1 MATSGTIRNDFRS
14 GYAVQLVWN
23 VTGQNVAN
31 NTSTVNV
38 KVQLVSTGSSY
49 TINSSATKNG
59 SVSINGSTYSFTFS
73 ADLNGNQTKTIN
85 ERTVTIAHGSNG
97 TKSCSF
103 GFSVG
108 INVTLSGTYYG
119 TISKSGTGTFNT
131 IPRASDLNSVSASST
146 YLNST
151 ITYKYTPKSSS
162 FYNRLKITVGDSAL
176 KTINLGQDSASEQTG
191 TLTLSA
197 SELATVY
204 NKYPKAVSAILT
216 FVLETYSD
224 SGYSTKVGSSGEKT
238 LKLTFPTSLVPT
250 ISSVTVSEAVSGL
263 ASKFSGYVQNKSKV
277 KVVTVANGVN
287 GSTISSIKVVVN
299 GLTYTG
305 STITSG
311 VLTKSGS
318 QTITITATDSRGR
331 SASTTRTIT
340 VKSYSPPQITLLQ
353 AQRSN
358 SNGTL
363 NYEGT
368 YLSVNAKFS
377 VSSVDNL
384 NDKSY
389 TFDYKRK
396 SDTTWTTLWTGS
408 VYSYN
413 ETKVTSSLFS
423 VDYAYDF
430 RLTVRDY
437 FGSDT
442 LEADIP
448 TAFTLLDFRS
458 TGKGLA
464 VGKVS
469 EKDGFEIGIP
479 TYFSN
484 AETPSSAK
492 ALAEGTNLNDVKT
505 SGFYSFSSATRSTLV
520 NVPITSGSG
529 GLLVMDMGEAGQ
541 KIQIA
546 LRCSVSSEIWE
557 RMYYSNTWY
566 PWKKVYNGSGKI
578 LWTGGMYMTET
589 HEARFSEKAS
599 EQPNGIVLVFSRYA
613 DGAVG
618 NYGFNSFFVPKAFI
632 DAQSGVG
639 STFNLTSSALFG
651 VVGAK
656 YLYIHDDHIKGH
668 VDNNKSGTASSGITY
683 NNAGFVLRYVIGV

>member
-59 SVSINGSTYSFTFS
+59 SVSINGSTYSFTFNAS
-73 ADLNGNQTKTIN
+73 LSGNQTKTIN
-85 ERTVTIAHGSNG
+85 ERTVTVAHNSNG
-97 TKSCSF
+97 SKSCSF
-103 GFSVG
+103 GFSAG
-108 INVTLSGTYYG
+108 IAVTLSGTYYG

-131 IPRASDLNSVSASST
+131 IPRASSFDSVSASSS

-162 FYNRLKITVGDSAL
+162 FYNRLKITVGGSTL
-176 KTINLGQDSASEQTG
+176 KTINLGTDSASQQTG

-216 FVLETYSD
+216 FVLETYSN
-224 SGYSTKVGSSGEKT
+224 SGYTTKVGSSGEKT
-238 LKLTFPTSLVPT
+238 LKLTFPTSLIPT

-277 KVVTVANGVN
+277 KVVTVASGVN

-396 SDTTWTTLWTGS
+396 SDNAWTTLWTGS

-413 ETKVTSSLFS
+413 ETKVTGSLFS

-442 LEADIP
+442 LEVDVP

-458 TGKGLA
+458 TGKGIA
-464 VGKVS
+464 IGKVS

-479 TYFSN
+479 AYFSN
-484 AETPSSAK
+484 AEIPSSATTLK
-492 ALAEGTNLNDVKT
+492 ENTDLDDIKT
-505 SGFYSFSSATRSTLV
+505 SGFYRFSSATRTTLFNMPIST
-520 NVPITSGSG
+520 GSG
-529 GLLVMDMGEAGQ
+529 GVVVLDMGEAGQ
-541 KIQIA
+541 KLQIA
-546 LRCSVSSEIWE
+546 IKCSVSSEIWE
-557 RMYYSNTWY
+557 RMYYSSTWY
-566 PWKKVYNGSGKI
+566 PWKKVYNGAGKVLWSGVY
-578 LWTGGMYMTET
+578 YMTAGQT
-589 HEARFSEKAS
+589 ATLSEKVS
-599 EQPNGIVLVFSRYA
+599 EQPNGIVLVFSRYV
-613 DGAVG
+613 DGVAE
-618 NYGFNSFFVPKAFI
+618 NYAFNSFFVPKILI
-632 DAQSGVG
+632 DSHHGVG
-639 STFNLTSSALFG
+639 HTFTMNSSAIFG
-651 VVGAK
+651 VMGAK
-656 YLYIHDDHIKGH
+656 YLYLHDTEIVGNA
-668 VDNNKSGTASSGITY
+668 DNNKSGTASSGITY
-683 NNAGFVLRYVIGV
+683 NNAGYVLRYVIGV

>member
-1 MATSGTIRNDFRS
+1 MATSGTIRNDFRT

-23 VTGQNVAN
+23 VTSQNVAN

-49 TINSSATKNG
+49 TINSSATKSG
-59 SVSINGSTYSFTFS
+59 SVSVNGSTYSFTFS
-73 ADLNGNQTKTIN
+73 ASLSGNQTKTIWDKDI
-85 ERTVTIAHGSNG
+85 TIAHGSNG

-103 GFSVG
+103 GFSAG

-131 IPRASDLNSVSASST
+131 IPRASTFDSVSAASS

-162 FYNRLKITVGDSAL
+162 FYNRLKITVGGSAL
-176 KTINLGQDSASEQTG
+176 KTINLGQDSASQQTG
-191 TLTLSA
+191 TFTLS
-197 SELATVY
+197 STELATVY

-216 FVLETYSD
+216 FVLETYSN
-224 SGYSTKVGSSGEKT
+224 SEYTTKVGSSSEKT
-238 LKLTFPTSLVPT
+238 LKLTFPTNLVPT
-250 ISSVTVSEAVSGL
+250 ISSVTLSEAESGL
-263 ASKFSGYVQNKSKV
+263 ASKFGGYVQNKSKV
-277 KVVTVANGVN
+277 KVVTSASGVN
-287 GSTISSIKVVVN
+287 GSTISSVKVIVN
-299 GLTYTG
+299 GKTYTG

-311 VLTKSGS
+311 VLTKSGT
-318 QTITITATDSRGR
+318 QTISVTVTDSRGR
-331 SASTTRTIT
+331 TASTSKSIT
-340 VKSYSPPQITLLQ
+340 VKAYTPPQITLLQ

-358 SNGTL
+358 ANGTL

-368 YLSVNAKFS
+368 CLSINAKFS

-389 TFDYKRK
+389 TFEYKRK
-396 SDTTWTTLWTGS
+396 TDTTWTTLWTGN

-413 ETKVTSSLFS
+413 ETKVTESKFS
-423 VDYAYDF
+423 VDNAYDI
-430 RLTVRDY
+430 RLTVKDY
-437 FGSDT
+437 FGTDS
-442 LEADIP
+442 LKVDIP

-458 TGKGLA
+458 TGKGIA
-464 VGKVS
+464 IGKVS

-479 TYFSN
+479 AFFSN
-484 AETPSSAK
+484 AETPSSATILK
-492 ALAEGTNLNDVKT
+492 ENTDLDDIKT
-505 SGFYSFSSATRSTLV
+505 SGFYTFSSATRATLG
-520 NVPITSGSG
+520 NVPISTGSG
-529 GLLVMDMGEAGQ
+529 GLVVMDMGEAGQ
-541 KIQIA
+541 KVQIA
-546 LRCSVSSEIWE
+546 IKCSVSSEIWE
-557 RMYYSNTWY
+557 RMFYSSTWY
-566 PWKKVYNGSGKI
+566 PWKKVYNGAGKV
-578 LWTGGMYMTET
+578 LWSGGMYMTET
-589 HEARFSEKAS
+589 HEARFSEKVS
-599 EQPNGIVLVFSRYA
+599 EQPSGIVLVFSRYA

-632 DAQSGVG
+632 DAQNGVG

-656 YLYIHDDHIKGH
+656 YLYIHDDFIKGH
-668 VDNNKSGTASSGITY
+668 VDNNKSGTSSSGITY

>member
-1 MATSGTIRNDFRS
+1 MATSGTIRNDFRT

-23 VTGQNVAN
+23 VTSQSVAN

-108 INVTLSGTYYG
+108 IAVTLSGTYYG

-131 IPRASDLNSVSASST
+131 IPRASEFDSVAAASS

-176 KTINLGQDSASEQTG
+176 KTINLGQDSASQQTG

-197 SELATVY
+197 SELSTVY

-224 SGYSTKVGSSGEKT
+224 SGYSSKVGSSGEKT

-250 ISSVTVSEAVSGL
+250 ISSVTLSEAVSGI
-263 ASKFSGYVQNKSKV
+263 AAKFSGYVQNKSKV
-277 KVVTVANGVN
+277 KVVTVAAGVN
-287 GSTISSIKVVVN
+287 GSTISSIKVDVN
-299 GLTYTG
+299 GLSYTG

-311 VLTKSGS
+311 FLTKSGS
-318 QTITITATDSRGR
+318 QTVSVTATDSRGR
-331 SASTTRTIT
+331 SASTTRTIS
-340 VKSYSPPQITLLQ
+340 VKAYAPPQITLLQ

-368 YLSVNAKFS
+368 YVSVNAKFS
-377 VSSVDNL
+377 ISSVDNL
-384 NDKSY
+384 NDKTY

-396 SDTTWTTLWTGS
+396 ADTAWTTLWTGS

-413 ETKVTSSLFS
+413 ETKITASNFS
-423 VDYAYDF
+423 VDYAYDI
-430 RLTVRDY
+430 RLTIKDY
-437 FGSDT
+437 FGTDT
-442 LEADIP
+442 LKVDIP

-479 TYFSN
+479 AYFSN
-484 AETPSSAK
+484 AEVPSSTK
-492 ALAEGTNLNDVKT
+492 ILAEGTDLNNIKT
-505 SGFYSFSSATRSTLV
+505 SGFYSFSSATRATLLNMPV
-520 NVPITSGSG
+520 TSGSG
-529 GLLVMDMGEAGQ
+529 GVTVLDVGEAGQ
-541 KIQIA
+541 KMQIA
-546 LRCSVSSEIWE
+546 VKCSSNTEIWE
-557 RMYYSNTWY
+557 RMYYSSTWY
-566 PWKKVYNGSGKI
+566 AWKQIYTGYGKI
-578 LWTGGMYMTET
+578 LWSGSYYMTAGQTATLSET
-589 HEARFSEKAS
+589 VSQ
-599 EQPNGIVLVFSRYA
+599 QPTGIVLVFCRYA
-613 DGAVG
+613 EGAAQD
-618 NYGFNSFFVPKAFI
+618 YGFNSFFVPKKFI
-632 DAQSGVG
+632 SDHNGQG
-639 STFNLTSSALFG
+639 SVFTLNSSATFG
-651 VVGAK
+651 VMAAK
-656 YLYIHDDHIKGH
+656 YLYLHDDNIAGNA
-668 VDNNKSGTASSGITY
+668 DNNKTGTSASGITY
-683 NNAGFVLRYVIGV
+683 NNAAFVLRYVIGV